1 MQAQSKKLDFTGQ
14 NFFCG
19 IDMHR
24 KSWAVTIET
33 EDVAMRTFVQ
43 DADPETLI
51 RHLRSNFPGAHITA
65 GYEAGYFGFWAQRK
79 LTESGIECLVI
90 NPADIPTT
98 HKEKDQKRDPS
109 DSRKIARAI
118 HNKAVHAIWVPP
130 VSVQEDRQFMRTRKM
145 LAKDLTRNKNR
156 IKALLQL
163 NGIQYPETFKN
174 SGSHWSRRFI
184 KWLEGI
190 RLTEETGTESLQS
203 LLRTLLFLR
212 SELLVISRRIR
223 KLAQCDR
230 YKSKYGR
237 LIEIPGIGM
246 IVAMTL
252 LTEIGDIKRFRNAE
266 HLRSYLGLIPTAHDS
281 GEKEH
286 SGRITNRANQQLRAL
301 LVEATWSA
309 IRTDSGYLHTY
320 RQYKHRMKE
329 NHALIRTAKKLV
341 NHIYYALKM
350 EKN

>member
-1 MQAQSKKLDFTGQ
+1 MQTQSKKLDFAGQ

-19 IDMHR
+19 IDMHK

-33 EDVAMRTFVQ
+33 EDVSMRTFVQ
-43 DADPETLI
+43 NADPEVLI
-51 RHLRSNFPGAHITA
+51 HHLKNNFPGASITA
-65 GYEAGYFGFWAQRK
+65 GYEAGYFGFWAQRR
-79 LTESGIECLVI
+79 LEESGIACLVI

-118 HNKAVHAIWVPP
+118 RNHAVHAIWVPP
-130 VSVQEDRQFMRTRKM
+130 VSVQEDRQFLRTRKM

-163 NGIQYPETFKN
+163 HGIPYPKTFERG
-174 SGSHWSRRFI
+174 GSHWSRRFI
-184 KWLEGI
+184 QWLEGI
-190 RLTEETGTESLQS
+190 CLTEETGTESLQS
-203 LLRTLLFLR
+203 LLRNLLFLR
-212 SELLVISRRIR
+212 GELLVISRKIR
-223 KLAQCDR
+223 KLAMSER
-230 YKSKYGR
+230 YKAVYEL
-237 LIEIPGIGM
+237 LIKIPGIGM

-252 LTEIGDIKRFRNAE
+252 LTEIGDIKRFRNSD
-266 HLRSYLGLIPTAHDS
+266 HFRSYLGLIPTAHDS

-286 SGRITNRANQQLRAL
+286 PGRITNRANKPLRSL
-301 LVEATWSA
+301 LVEATWNA
-309 IRTDSGYLHTY
+309 IRTDSDYLHTY

-329 NHALIRTAKKLV
+329 NQALIRTAKKLA
-341 NHIYYALKM
+341 NQIYYTIKM